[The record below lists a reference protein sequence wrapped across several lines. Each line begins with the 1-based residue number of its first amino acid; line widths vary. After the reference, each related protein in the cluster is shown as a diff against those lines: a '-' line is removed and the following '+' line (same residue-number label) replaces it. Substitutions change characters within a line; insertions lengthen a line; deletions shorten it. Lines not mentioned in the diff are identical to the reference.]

1 MLTHNIKEWVELI
14 EPIVAALSD
23 LVWGPPYPLL
33 ILLIGTHV
41 FLSFQLGFIQ
51 FKSLPLAFKI
61 IFSKS
66 EHEGDI
72 SQFSALMTAL
82 ASTVGTGNIVGVAT
96 AIALGGPG
104 AIFWMWITGLLG
116 MATKYSEGL
125 LAVKYRQKGKTGMQ
139 GGPMYYLANG
149 LGKRWLGCF
158 FAIFTVFAAF
168 GAGNMV
174 QANATS
180 NIFISSFSIPKET
193 TGIAL
198 AFLTGIVLIGGIKSI
213 GRFASFCVPFMIV
226 IYLATMFVVL
236 GINFDKIPDAIGLI
250 FSSAFSGTAA
260 AGGFVG
266 ATLAAAIRFGVS
278 RGLFSNE
285 SGLGSAAIAAASA
298 KTNDPVKQA
307 LVSMTGTF
315 IDTLVVCTMTALV
328 ILTSDAWL
336 MMGIDEAAEI
346 TSKSVESSLGQAGA
360 IIIAFATGLFAFST
374 LIGWGFYGEKA
385 LEFLFGTKAI
395 ILYRIIYTFLVF
407 IGATIPLVLVWD
419 FSDVMFGMM
428 AIPNLIGLIFLIKI
442 IKSETNRFFTNT
454 K

>member
-1 MLTHNIKEWVELI
+1 MLSQNFKDWVTVV
-14 EPIVAALSD
+14 EPIVETLSD
-23 LVWGPPYPLL
+23 IVWGPPYPLL
-33 ILLIGTHV
+33 ILLIGTHI
-41 FLSFQLGFIQ
+41 FLSFQLGFVQ

-66 EHEGDI
+66 EHDGDI

-104 AIFWMWITGLLG
+104 AIFWMWVTGLLG

-125 LAVKYRQKGKTGMQ
+125 LAVKYRQKSKTGMQ

-174 QANATS
+174 QANATA

-198 AFLTGIVLIGGIKSI
+198 ALLTGVVMIGGIKSI

-226 IYLATMFVVL
+226 VYLVTMSIVL
-236 GINFDKIPDAIGLI
+236 GINFDKIPDALGLI
-250 FSSAFSGTAA
+250 LSSAFNGTAA
-260 AGGFVG
+260 SGGFIG

-285 SGLGSAAIAAASA
+285 SGLGSGSFS
-298 KTNDPVKQA
+298 
-307 LVSMTGTF
+307 L
-315 IDTLVVCTMTALV
+315 
-328 ILTSDAWL
+328 
-336 MMGIDEAAEI
+336 
-346 TSKSVESSLGQAGA
+346 SVGNS
-360 IIIAFATGLFAFST
+360 
-374 LIGWGFYGEKA
+374 
-385 LEFLFGTKAI
+385 
-395 ILYRIIYTFLVF
+395 
-407 IGATIPLVLVWD
+407 
-419 FSDVMFGMM
+419 
-428 AIPNLIGLIFLIKI
+428 
-442 IKSETNRFFTNT
+442 
-454 K
+454 

>member
-1 MLTHNIKEWVELI
+1 MLSQNFKDWVTVV
-14 EPIVAALSD
+14 EPIVETLSD
-23 LVWGPPYPLL
+23 IVWGPPYPLL
-33 ILLIGTHV
+33 ILLIGTHI
-41 FLSFQLGFIQ
+41 FLSFQLGFVQ

-66 EHEGDI
+66 EHDGDI

-104 AIFWMWITGLLG
+104 AIFWMWVTGLLG

-125 LAVKYRQKGKTGMQ
+125 LAVKYRQKSKTGMQ

-174 QANATS
+174 QANATA

-198 AFLTGIVLIGGIKSI
+198 ALLTGVVMIGGIKSI

-226 IYLATMFVVL
+226 VYLVTMSIVL
-236 GINFDKIPDAIGLI
+236 GINFDKIPDALGLI
-250 FSSAFSGTAA
+250 LSSAFNGTAA
-260 AGGFVG
+260 SGGFIG

-285 SGLGSAAIAAASA
+285 SGLGSAAIAAAAA

-315 IDTLVVCTMTALV
+315 IDTIVVCTMTALV
-328 ILTSDAWL
+328 ILTSDTWL
-336 MMGIDEAAEI
+336 MMGINEAAEM
-346 TSKSVESSLGQAGA
+346 TSKSVEASLGHLGA
-360 IIIAFATGLFAFST
+360 VVIAFATGLFAFST

-385 LEFLFGTKAI
+385 LEFLIGTKAI
-395 ILYRIIYTFLVF
+395 TFYRIIYTFLVF
-407 IGATIPLVLVWD
+407 IGATIPCLLYTSPSPRD
-419 FSDVMFGMM
+419 
-428 AIPNLIGLIFLIKI
+428 
-442 IKSETNRFFTNT
+442 R
-454 K
+454 

>member
-1 MLTHNIKEWVELI
+1 
-14 EPIVAALSD
+14 
-23 LVWGPPYPLL
+23 
-33 ILLIGTHV
+33 
-41 FLSFQLGFIQ
+41 
-51 FKSLPLAFKI
+51 
-61 IFSKS
+61 
-66 EHEGDI
+66 
-72 SQFSALMTAL
+72 
-82 ASTVGTGNIVGVAT
+82 
-96 AIALGGPG
+96 
-104 AIFWMWITGLLG
+104 
-116 MATKYSEGL
+116 
-125 LAVKYRQKGKTGMQ
+125 
-139 GGPMYYLANG
+139 
-149 LGKRWLGCF
+149 
-158 FAIFTVFAAF
+158 
-168 GAGNMV
+168 MV

-180 NIFISSFSIPKET
+180 NIFISSFSIPKEI

-236 GINFDKIPDAIGLI
+236 GINFDKIPDALGLI

-328 ILTSDAWL
+328 ILTSDVWL
-336 MMGIDEAAEI
+336 MMGINEAAEI
-346 TSKSVESSLGQAGA
+346 TSKSVEASLGQAGA

-395 ILYRIIYTFLVF
+395 TLYRIIYTFLVF

-442 IKSETNRFFTNT
+442 IKSETNRFFKKTS
-454 K
+454 